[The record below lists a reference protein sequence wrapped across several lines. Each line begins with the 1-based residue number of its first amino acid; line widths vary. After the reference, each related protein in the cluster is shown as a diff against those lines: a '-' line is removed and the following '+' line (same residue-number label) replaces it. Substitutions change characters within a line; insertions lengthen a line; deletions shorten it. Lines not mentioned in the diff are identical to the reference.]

1 MYLLVIK
8 QLVIMLIIAVS
19 GFALSRIF
27 KFGKDEQKFVSKF
40 LLYFINPCLILSH
53 FNLDFNFEK
62 LKNLG
67 IVILISSVVHGV
79 MLLLGILF
87 FRSKTVEGK
96 ELDSI
101 DKIAIA
107 FTNCAFIGIPL
118 IEGVLGSEGVFY
130 LLGYIVVFNI
140 FLWTFGYA
148 IIDGKVHIKKLVTNP
163 NIIAVFCGIILFC
176 IPVKLPEIIYS
187 PLKLIGGM
195 NTATSMVLLG
205 MLFANFNISSDSS
218 IKTYIARGTK
228 LTLFRLVVC
237 AVVNLLIIVCIFNLF
252 NFVQD
257 IKLICFV
264 VFISSLCPVGMSV
277 SSFAVLFNKD
287 ESYSGFLVI
296 ETSIFSIITIPCAVA
311 IAELFI
317 K

>member
-19 GFALSRIF
+19 GFFLSKAF
-27 KFGKDEQKFVSKF
+27 KFGKDEQKFVSKL
-40 LLYFINPCLILSH
+40 LLYFINPCLIFSH

-67 IVILISSVVHGV
+67 IVILISCVIHLV
-79 MLLLGILF
+79 MLAIGLIF
-87 FRSKTVEGK
+87 FRSKTSQGM
-96 ELDSI
+96 ELDCI

-148 IIDGKVHIKKLVTNP
+148 IIDGKVNIKKVFTNP
-163 NIIAVFCGIILFC
+163 NIISVVLGIVLFC
-176 IPVKLPEIIYS
+176 VPVKLPDIIFT

-195 NTATSMVLLG
+195 NTATSMILLG
-205 MLFANFNISSDSS
+205 MLFANFRFTVHEQV
-218 IKTYIARGTK
+218 KAYVFRVLK
-228 LTLFRLVVC
+228 LSFFRLVFN
-237 AVVNLLIIVCIFNLF
+237 AIVNFLIILLIFRFF

-257 IKLICFV
+257 IRLICFV
-264 VFISSLCPVGMSV
+264 VYISSLCPVGMSV
-277 SSFAVLFNKD
+277 SSFSVLFNKD
-287 ESYSGFLVI
+287 ESYSGLLVI
-296 ETSIFSIITIPCAVA
+296 ATSVFSIITIPCAVA
-311 IAELFI
+311 VAELFI